1 MHLKIVLPFQV
12 FADVDNVFRIT
23 AHTAQGFFGI
33 LPRRLDCVAALS
45 PAIFLYETEAAG
57 EIALALDEGVL
68 VKTGTEVLVAVRN
81 AVGGADLG
89 KLSQAVERQIL
100 KLDEREKAVRSVL
113 ARLEG
118 NLVRRFMEISR
129 HG

>member
-12 FADVDNVFRIT
+12 FVDVDHVLRIV

-33 LPRRLDCVAALS
+33 LPHRLDCVAALS
-45 PAIFLYETEAAG
+45 PAIFFYETQADG

-68 VKTGTEVLVAVRN
+68 VKTGPEVLVAVRN
-81 AVGGADLG
+81 AVGEADLG

-100 KLDEREKAVRSVL
+100 KLDEREKTVRSVL

-118 NLVRRFMEISR
+118 NLVRRFMEINR
-129 HG
+129 HE

>member
-12 FADVDNVFRIT
+12 FADVDHVLRIV

-33 LPRRLDCVAALS
+33 LPHRLDCVAALS
-45 PAIFLYETEAAG
+45 PALFFYETQADG

-68 VKTGTEVLVAVRN
+68 VKTGPEVLVAVRN
-81 AVGGADLG
+81 AVGEADLG

-100 KLDEREKAVRSVL
+100 KLDEREKTVRSVL

-129 HG
+129 HE